1 MKTYT
6 VSTQIIFDIEVND
19 EDDIESEVKNVLRII
34 DAEDAGWI
42 EYEERD

>member
-34 DAEDAGWI
+34 DAEDTGWI

>member
-19 EDDIESEVKNVLRII
+19 EDDVESEVKNVLRII
-34 DAEDAGWI
+34 DAEDTGWI